1 MKIILIIFLLI
12 ALWINIDNF
21 RIKRKITQLNSK
33 VKRLSEIA
41 NIKCTLLKDELPDE
55 VKINYL
61 ENHLDSLESVILNQ
75 NDQDKFPKDKQ

>member
-1 MKIILIIFLLI
+1 MKIILIIFSLM

-21 RIKRKITQLNSK
+21 RIKRKITQLYSK
-33 VKRLSEIA
+33 VERLSEIA
-41 NIKCTLLKDELPDE
+41 NIECNLPKDELPDE

-75 NDQDKFPKDKQ
+75 NGQE